1 MAPDLTWR
9 PVDRGGGKMAYHEI
23 FLQIFLILDVKI

>member
-1 MAPDLTWR
+1 MAPDLTLR

-23 FLQIFLILDVKI
+23 FLQNIF